1 MSNHTGAPIETA
13 MIDSSKPATFASQP
27 LGGAGVTVAAT
38 PPHIDLNGNC
48 GSPHQPTGSGTLCTA
63 AATSPVV
70 APDFSTL
77 AETVLAI
84 AARSV
89 ESPHSTRAI
98 RIVSTFAN
106 RTM

>member
-13 MIDSSKPATFASQP
+13 IIDSSKPASFANQP
-27 LGGAGVTVAAT
+27 LWGAGVTFAGV

-48 GSPHQPTGSGTLCTA
+48 GSPHQPTGKGTLCTA
-63 AATSPVV
+63 AATPPAV

-77 AETVLAI
+77 VETVLAI

-89 ESPHSTRAI
+89 ESPQSTRAI
-98 RIVSTFAN
+98 RI
-106 RTM
+106 